1 MENNGY
7 ARDGSLKISEEV
19 ISTIASIATTEI
31 KGVAGLS
38 PRPNSDIRGILRS
51 KKGVKK
57 GIGLET
63 KDGEAIVDIYV
74 SIYHGVR
81 IPDVAGEIQ
90 VKVKD
95 ALQNMT
101 GITVSKVNVHI
112 TGLSLNKETGIDY

>member
-7 ARDGSLKISEEV
+7 TRDGSLKISEEV
-19 ISTIASIATTEI
+19 ISTIASMATAEI

-51 KKGVKK
+51 KKDVKK
-57 GIGLET
+57 SIALET
-63 KDGEAIVDIYV
+63 KDGEAVVDIYV
-74 SIYHGVR
+74 NIYHGVR
-81 IPDVAGEIQ
+81 IPDVANEIQ
-90 VKVKD
+90 IRVKD